1 MIKGLPLLQNLELES
16 VHIQESQEEDED
28 VPTKLN
34 RIQKLV
40 KHCKLLESL
49 GITIIDFINL
59 MIEDAP
65 SMKDLTIKEK
75 LSHLAI

>member
-16 VHIQESQEEDED
+16 VYIQESQEEDDD

-49 GITIIDFINL
+49 GITSIDFINL